1 MVCAGQVLNECTV
14 AVAPPVVQETRG
26 SFAVP
31 SISVLKKRSHTIE
44 TSASVEVSTRDEAI
58 VTLTPKNGLAVSPY
72 ADAARCYPPR
82 CSTDNPLLSPAMPV
96 FSFSDNAGDG
106 QSKEPVRKD
115 AFDWNAALRESL
127 LFLGAQQTL
136 RLAIEADSRAGL
148 KGPYWKDYFR
158 TVKNLRGWS
167 DGDNFATNYIGHP
180 IMGAVAGFI
189 QIHNDPA
196 GLRQELG
203 SGSQY
208 RKSRLKALAW
218 STLYSVHFELGP
230 LGEASI
236 GNVGKDPR
244 KSTNHAMAYVD
255 LVVTPV
261 IGTGWLI
268 GEDAVDRYLIARI
281 ERWTNNHTVR
291 VLARSLLNPARSL
304 ANLLRFKTP
313 WRRDTRQMYK
323 LAD

>member
-1 MVCAGQVLNECTV
+1 MVCAGQVPTECPV
-14 AVAPPVVQETRG
+14 AVGSPLVQEARG
-26 SFAVP
+26 SFEP
-31 SISVLKKRSHTIE
+31 SISVLEKRSHTIG
-44 TSASVEVSTRDEAI
+44 TSASMEVSTGDE
-58 VTLTPKNGLAVSPY
+58 VVVSLTRKNGLAASPY
-72 ADAARCYPPR
+72 ADAIRRYPLR
-82 CSTDNPLLSPAMPV
+82 YGADNSHFSPAIPI
-96 FSFSDNAGDG
+96 FSFSDNAGAG

-136 RLAIEADSRAGL
+136 RLAIEADTRAGL
-148 KGPYWKDYFR
+148 KGSYWKDYFR
-158 TVKNLRGWS
+158 TVKNLRGWK
-167 DGDNFATNYIGHP
+167 DGDKFATNYIGHP

-244 KSTNHAMAYVD
+244 KSTNHPMAYVD

-281 ERWTNNHTVR
+281 ERWTKNHTVR
-291 VLARSLLNPARSL
+291 VLARSFLNPARSL
-304 ANLLRFKTP
+304 SNLLRLKKP
-313 WRRDTRQMYK
+313 WRRDTRQMS
-323 LAD
+323 